1 MTSQTDP
8 FAALERN
15 YSAEDHFDR
24 DPQSLG
30 SIQPTADRLGNRY
43 AREGCDRCECGCKY
57 WEGDVCIDCRRPF
70 AGRSCEECGTPSG
83 RPCPSYCSTVTPE
96 D

>member
-24 DPQSLG
+24 DPRGLG
-30 SIQPTADRLGNRY
+30 SIQPA
-43 AREGCDRCECGCKY
+43 
-57 WEGDVCIDCRRPF
+57 RPF